1 SPSTLCDCVI
11 SNLEG
16 GTYDALMALYRRGRR
31 QIGLMN
37 CPHTFLSAQP
47 RIRAMQ
53 RFCRDTGMPFSMELV
68 LHGQH
73 NNGESACQALRESW
87 QAGRRFDGLVGAN
100 PQAALGAMRFLYE
113 TGLHVPQDVSI
124 ISYEDNSLCGYATPP
139 LTAVNIRQDAMGAQA
154 AEMMLSRLADPK
166 QPMRS
171 IVVPS
176 YMVERE
182 SV

>member
-1 SPSTLCDCVI
+1 
-11 SNLEG
+11 
-16 GTYDALMALYRRGRR
+16 M
-31 QIGLMN
+31 
-37 CPHTFLSAQP
+37 
-47 RIRAMQ
+47 
-53 RFCRDTGMPFSMELV
+53 
-68 LHGQH
+68 
-73 NNGESACQALRESW
+73 
-87 QAGRRFDGLVGAN
+87 DGKRS
-100 PQAALGAMRFLYE
+100 ALGAMRFLYE
-113 TGLHVPQDVSI
+113 TGLRVPQDVSI

-154 AEMMLSRLADPK
+154 AEMMLSRLADSK